1 MRELAISF
9 YLLGFKILFT
19 LCKIF
24 PLKNKVT
31 FLVSFPDNPM
41 YIYRALQKQKINIQ
55 SVFLCHERCFDKFK
69 KMSEFTYL
77 VESKNL
83 IHTIIGIYHLATSQ
97 QIIVD
102 NYYGFLAVTKFK
114 KGVKCTQI
122 WHSVGAIKQFGA
134 EDPSNV
140 SRTPAARGRFERV
153 YKQFDQF
160 VVGSDFM
167 GEIFEKA
174 FLAENG
180 VFLKTGVPRTDF
192 FFDEEKHDRI
202 REDLYQKNSLL
213 EGKKVI
219 LYAPT
224 FRKDEHSVADI
235 ALDIPAM
242 YDALKDEYVL
252 LIKFHPAVKLK
263 LDLTAEYVD
272 FVFDYSSYP
281 DINELLIVT
290 DVLITDYSSIPMEFV
305 LFKRKMIFY
314 AYDLEDY
321 KKNNG
326 LWEDFATSVPGPI
339 VRNTD
344 EVIKAVLNQEV
355 DLLQLEAYA
364 EKWTEYCDGSAS
376 EKLVNELF

>member
-1 MRELAISF
+1 MRELAISI
-9 YLLGFKILFT
+9 YLLGFKLLFT

-41 YIYRALQKQKINIQ
+41 YIYKALQKQKINIQ
-55 SVFLCHERCFDKFK
+55 SVFLCHERCLDKFK

-83 IHTIIGIYHLATSQ
+83 IHTVAGIYHLATSQ

-114 KGVKCTQI
+114 KDVKCTQV
-122 WHSVGAIKQFGA
+122 WHAVGAIKQFGA

-140 SRTPAARGRFERV
+140 SRTPAARGRFEKV
-153 YKQFDQF
+153 YEQFDQF
-160 VVGSDFM
+160 AVGSDFM
-167 GEIFEKA
+167 GEIFKKA

-192 FFDEEKHDRI
+192 FFNEEKHDQI
-202 REDLYQKNSLL
+202 REYLYQKNSLL
-213 EGKKVI
+213 KEKKVI

-224 FRKDEHSVADI
+224 FRKNENVISHI
-235 ALDIPAM
+235 QLDIQKM
-242 YDALKDEYVL
+242 YAELKSEYVL
-252 LIKFHPAVKLK
+252 LVKFHPAVKLK
-263 LDLTAEYVD
+263 LDLIVEYSD

-321 KKNNG
+321 KKSNG
-326 LWEDFATSVPGPI
+326 LWEDFATSVPGR
-339 VRNTD
+339 VVGDTD
-344 EVIKAVLNQEV
+344 EVIEAVLNQEV

-364 EKWTEYCDGSAS
+364 QKWTEYCDGSAS
-376 EKLVNELF
+376 EKLVGELF